1 MDTRVIR
8 TFFLLAAE
16 YLLVPMYHN
25 SDKTDLDIVDSRLLW
40 TTFPISTAQRT
51 SGAWSNCAYHQST
64 TSEGC

>member
-51 SGAWSNCAYHQST
+51 SGA
-64 TSEGC
+64 